1 MDSAFCSRIP
11 IFDLP
16 NLAGILFAFI
26 TNIKLFICSLLGRKL
41 HTLKNILIG
50 QFYN

>member
-26 TNIKLFICSLLGRKL
+26 TNIKLFIYAPCLEE
-41 HTLKNILIG
+41 NFIL
-50 QFYN
+50 